1 MCELLHVGVEGECCN
16 GPEQCSQPCLCE
28 STWQNQAVHHL
39 ETWAE
44 SAHTQPAK
52 AKLVLWAGTTDKTAD
67 DLLPRYTSLQMPP
80 AAVLNEIEALSTTVK
95 GGIGPLPVN
104 DDNLKKM
111 ADKYLPWK
119 YHMLMEYEAANAAD
133 AAGRK
138 QYNAN

>member
-1 MCELLHVGVEGECCN
+1 M
-16 GPEQCSQPCLCE
+16 
-28 STWQNQAVHHL
+28 

-44 SAHTQPAK
+44 SAHTQPGK
-52 AKLVLWAGTTDKTAD
+52 AKLVLWAGTTTDKAAA

-95 GGIGPLPVN
+95 GGIGPLPIN

-138 QYNAN
+138 HPCTFALLPQISNQLSFIHISNLGLQR